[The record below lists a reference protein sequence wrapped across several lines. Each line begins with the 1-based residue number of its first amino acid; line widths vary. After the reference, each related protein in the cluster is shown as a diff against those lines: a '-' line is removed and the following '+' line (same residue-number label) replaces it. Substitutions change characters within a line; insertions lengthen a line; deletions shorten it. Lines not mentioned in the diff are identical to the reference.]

1 MADYYVTQAGDQ
13 WDLIAKKVYGDETY
27 MSYLIDNNLQY
38 IDVFEFSAGTTLYTP
53 PLDDESTI
61 DMLPPWRQ

>member
-1 MADYYVTQAGDQ
+1 MADMYITQAGDQ

-38 IDVFEFSAGTTLYTP
+38 IDVFEFSAGIALYTP
-53 PLDDESTI
+53 PLQEENINDL
-61 DMLPPWRQ
+61 LPPWRQ